1 MDYFAKEFL
10 VLLKIMSV
18 LVENIRGLDIKELSV
33 TDVELK

>member
-18 LVENIRGLDIKELSV
+18 LVENIRGLDTKELSV
-33 TDVELK
+33 IDVELK

>member
-33 TDVELK
+33 IDVELK